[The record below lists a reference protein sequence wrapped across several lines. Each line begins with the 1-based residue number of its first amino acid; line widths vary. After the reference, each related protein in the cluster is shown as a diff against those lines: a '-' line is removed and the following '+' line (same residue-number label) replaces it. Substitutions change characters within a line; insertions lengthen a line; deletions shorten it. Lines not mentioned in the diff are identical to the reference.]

1 MVKIAIV
8 QIRGV
13 VRTPQKIKDTLTM
26 LKLVKRNSCV
36 IVDANSSFNGMIEA
50 VKDYVTWGE
59 IDESTLLE
67 LINKRGRI
75 MGNKPLTNEYLK
87 EKTGMTSPAFVKD
100 LLIGKKKIKDVP
112 GMKPFFRL
120 KPPTKGYERGGVKTP
135 FSMGGALGYRKD
147 HINNLIKRML

>member
-13 VRTPQKIKDTLTM
+13 VRTPQKIKDTLSM
-26 LKLVKRNSCV
+26 LKLVKRNSCA

-59 IDESTLLE
+59 IDEPTLLE
-67 LINKRGRI
+67 LIIKRGRI
-75 MGNKPLTNEYLK
+75 MGNKPLTEEYLK
-87 EKTGMTSPAFVKD
+87 EKIGMTVHTFAKD
-100 LLIGKKKIKDVP
+100 LLNGKKKIKDVP

-120 KPPTKGYERGGVKTP
+120 KPPTKGYERGGIKTP
-135 FSMGGALGYRKD
+135 FSMGGALGYRKE